1 MNSPLRVPGVFA
13 VACDGDSP
21 LSGGLARDSG
31 FVPTG
36 AVEPVRARYWFGCIC
51 SLFTVLLM
59 SLSGYGDDTERPLST
74 EHVQFFEAK
83 IRPVL
88 IEHCYRCHSAD
99 GQSFRGGLGVDHRD
113 ALLAGGESGP
123 AIVPGNLEDSLLW
136 NAITYRD
143 YRMPP
148 SGRLPAAVLDD
159 FKTWIEMGAP
169 DPRVHVGV
177 VVHSKVTAEDIEAGR
192 KLWAY
197 TPPVATPTFETP
209 FSDWATTEIDR
220 HVALGWQKNHLQP
233 AATADPQL
241 LVRRISFDL
250 VGLPPSIAQRQ
261 NFMARWAMDPDRAVS
276 ELVDALLETP
286 QFGERW
292 GRHWLDVAR
301 YAETSGKEAEVTFP
315 NAWRYRDYVIRS
327 FNADKPYDRFI
338 QEQIAGDL
346 LPIES
351 DAEWNENL
359 IATGFLAIGP
369 KSLSEQNP
377 RQFQADLIDEQI
389 DTTTRVVMGIS
400 VGCARCH
407 DHKFDPIPQT
417 DYYALAGIFQ
427 SSQTLF
433 GGVRSQR
440 NRQPSDWIALPV
452 PDTQPVS
459 RPIAPGELAELKK
472 ELEKRQQELAEAR
485 RAQRNGTQPNPRSGV
500 PQLNVGLLDQ
510 LVSQLTSRIQS
521 VDANGKPIALCM
533 GVQDRGEPR
542 NAKLL
547 VRGEIDQP
555 AQEIQ
560 RGFIQVISPKGADL
574 PGRASGRLQLAQWMT
589 STENPL
595 TARVMVNRI
604 WQHLIGKGLVREPD
618 NFGVSGPPP
627 THPELLDHLALEF
640 MQNGWSI
647 KHMIRTI
654 ANSNVYRLSSQFDAN
669 RLEADPEN
677 RWIARGNV
685 KRLDAESIRD
695 AMLSVSGQLELN
707 PPLASPI
714 AAFGSTVMGPNG
726 PAAIPIAL
734 LQSMSGE
741 NPPDAL
747 RNLLARNIGRNG
759 AVNPLELPNYHRSVY
774 LPVARNSL
782 PRALDVFDFAEPSL
796 VVGEREVSNTAEQ
809 ALYMLNNP
817 FVLELS
823 DAAARLVMQSSKDQ
837 RQRIVHAFQIVFGRD
852 PSDSE
857 ITAANRFFRKALEL
871 SPQGKRDTQRFQMWS
886 QFCQA
891 LFGSAEFRILN

>member
-1 MNSPLRVPGVFA
+1 MKPSTRSPGRHT
-13 VACDGDSP
+13 VAFGWS
-21 LSGGLARDSG
+21 LHISSGILLASFLKPAWSR
-31 FVPTG
+31 
-36 AVEPVRARYWFGCIC
+36 RWFECIC
-51 SLFTVLLM
+51 VLSAGLLV
-59 SLSGYGDDTERPLST
+59 STSAHGDDTEPQLST
-74 EHVQFFEAK
+74 EQVQFFEAK

-123 AIVPGNLEDSLLW
+123 AIVPGNLEESLLW

-148 SGRLPAAVLDD
+148 SGKLPAAVLDD

-169 DPRVHVGV
+169 DPRVQVGV
-177 VVHSKVTAEDIEAGR
+177 VVHSKVTAEDIEEGR
-192 KLWAY
+192 KFWAY
-197 TPPVATPTFETP
+197 TPPVATPTIATAFD
-209 FSDWATTEIDR
+209 DWATTDIDR
-220 HVALGWQKNHLQP
+220 HIALGWEQNGLQP
-233 AATADPQL
+233 AATADPQV
-241 LVRRISFDL
+241 LVRRIAFDL
-250 VGLPPSIAQRQ
+250 VGLPPTSAQKQ
-261 NFMARWAMDPDRAVS
+261 DFMALWAMDPDGAIS
-276 ELVDALLETP
+276 ELVDTLLATP

-315 NAWRYRDYVIRS
+315 NAWRYRDYIIRS
-327 FNADKPYDRFI
+327 FNTDKPYDRFI

-346 LPIES
+346 LPIQS
-351 DAEWNENL
+351 DEEWNENL

-452 PDTQPVS
+452 PDSQPVS
-459 RPIAPGELAELKK
+459 KPITPLELDELKK
-472 ELEKRQQELAEAR
+472 ELAKRQQELAEAR
-485 RAQRNGTQPNPRSGV
+485 RAQRNGTQPNPRSGP
-500 PQLNVGLLDQ
+500 PQLNVGALDQ

-521 VDANGKPIALCM
+521 VDANGKPLSLCM
-533 GVQDRGEPR
+533 GVQDRAEPR

-555 AQEIQ
+555 AQEVP
-560 RGFIQVISPKGADL
+560 RGFVQVLNSSAVEL

-618 NFGVSGPPP
+618 NFGVSGPRP

-647 KHMIRTI
+647 KHMIRSI
-654 ANSNVYRLSSQFDAN
+654 ANSKVYRLSSQFDAS
-669 RLEADPEN
+669 RFEADPEN
-677 RWIARGNV
+677 NLIARGNV

-695 AMLSVSGQLELN
+695 AMLAVSGQLELK
-707 PPLASPI
+707 PPHASPI

-726 PAAIPIAL
+726 PAAIPFAL
-734 LQSMSGE
+734 LQSMNGE
-741 NPPDAL
+741 KQPDAL
-747 RNLLARNIGRNG
+747 RNALARNIGRNG
-759 AVNPLELPNYHRSVY
+759 AINPLEMPNYHRSVY

-809 ALYMLNNP
+809 ALFMLNNP

-823 DAAARLVMQSSKDQ
+823 DAAARRVLQSSKDQ
-837 RQRIVHAFQIVFGRD
+837 RQRIVQAFQLVFGRE

-857 ITAANRFFRKALEL
+857 VAAANRFFRKAPE
-871 SPQGKRDTQRFQMWS
+871 SAPEGKADTQRFQLWS